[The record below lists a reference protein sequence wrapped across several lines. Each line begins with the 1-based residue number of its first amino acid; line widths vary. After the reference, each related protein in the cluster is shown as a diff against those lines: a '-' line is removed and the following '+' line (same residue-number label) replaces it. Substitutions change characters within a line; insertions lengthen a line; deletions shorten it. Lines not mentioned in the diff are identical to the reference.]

1 LPLRCCA
8 QLVRNQEH
16 FAKLNSS
23 EIRCISDMPRQDL
36 ATLQALAAQRVDDG
50 LKDVLCLALLLDP
63 SPSMRAFVTRTG
75 LLGSAGDL
83 SLGATDCVA
92 TAVRAIK
99 AIADGITVANKS
111 SAEVG
116 LALAKALQIFLGVR
130 TREDRAGHCKAN
142 Q

>member
-1 LPLRCCA
+1 
-8 QLVRNQEH
+8 
-16 FAKLNSS
+16 
-23 EIRCISDMPRQDL
+23 MPRQDL